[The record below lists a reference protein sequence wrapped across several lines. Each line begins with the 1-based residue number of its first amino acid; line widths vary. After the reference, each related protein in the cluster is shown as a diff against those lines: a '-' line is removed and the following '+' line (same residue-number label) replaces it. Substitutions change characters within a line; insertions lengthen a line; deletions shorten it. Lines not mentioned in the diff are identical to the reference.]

1 MLKQKFERTR
11 GNRPRV
17 QQCCSTYQDIQ
28 HLYHN
33 LFINSETASVL
44 HLTPFT
50 EDVSLSQI

>member
-11 GNRPRV
+11 RNRPRV
-17 QQCCSTYQDIQ
+17 QQFCSTYEDIQ